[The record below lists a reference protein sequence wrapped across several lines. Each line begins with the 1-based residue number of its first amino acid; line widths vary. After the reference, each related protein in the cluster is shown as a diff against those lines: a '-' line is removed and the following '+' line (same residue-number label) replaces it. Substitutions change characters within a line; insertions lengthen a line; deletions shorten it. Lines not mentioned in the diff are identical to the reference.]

1 MDHEVRRIRAG
12 EWRQY
17 RELRLEALKEAPL
30 AFEEQYSESA
40 TRPDQFWQ
48 GRVERGAAG
57 AQAGMFVAA
66 QAGRFIAKATCFV
79 EPEVADHVSA
89 QIVGVYVTPRSR
101 SRGVAEEL
109 MTAVIR
115 WARAE
120 PRADRI
126 RLFIMETNE
135 RAAAFYR
142 RIGFAA
148 TGVTVA
154 YPPDPAYAELEMEYR
169 GDS

>member
-1 MDHEVRRIRAG
+1 MDREVRRIRAG

-17 RELRLEALKEAPL
+17 RELRLEALKDAPF
-30 AFEEQYSESA
+30 AFEEQYAESVA
-40 TRPDQFWQ
+40 QADRFWQ

-57 AQAGMFVAA
+57 AEAGLFVVARGA
-66 QAGRFIAKATCFV
+66 RFVAKATCFV
-79 EPEVADHVSA
+79 ESDVADRVSA
-89 QIVGVYVTPRSR
+89 QVVGVYVTPPERG
-101 SRGVAEEL
+101 RGVAEEL

-120 PRADRI
+120 PGADRI
-126 RLFIMETNE
+126 RLFIVETNA